1 MAYKIIYKK
10 RFNNKLIKLLEYLD
24 KEWNYKVAQD
34 FLEKLDKRINTLK
47 KQPLV
52 GKLSLKKV
60 GIRAILI
67 TKHNRLY
74 YKIANDTIIVLN
86 MYDTRSNPKKNPY
99 KDKISTERTSVR
111 RNNSQ
116 IVILQLGT

>member
-1 MAYKIIYKK
+1 MARKVIYKK

-24 KEWNYKVAQD
+24 KKWNYKVAED
-34 FLEKLDKRINTLK
+34 FLKTFDKRIDTLK
-47 KQPLV
+47 KQPFV
-52 GKLSLKKV
+52 GKPSVKKP

-74 YKIANDTIIVLN
+74 YKFSNDTIIVLN

-99 KDKISTERTSVR
+99 
-111 RNNSQ
+111 
-116 IVILQLGT
+116 